1 MDVYVAPRHVLLRT
15 ASPVAKSQAQSSFQ
29 SSEHQQEHG
38 AWGMGTVNGMHDKGR
53 DSFACL
59 KRPGQTPWSN
69 ALVNVSLPLCPAGTG
84 PGP

>member
-15 ASPVAKSQAQSSFQ
+15 ASAVAKSQAQSSFR

-38 AWGMGTVNGMHDKGR
+38 SMGTVNGMHDEGS
-53 DSFACL
+53 DSFACF